1 MKKAKPKPHAA
12 PSLRAAGEVLW
23 GPQYRSE
30 MARAL
35 DVHLRTAMRWDRGET
50 PVPEEVW
57 VSLVAML
64 RERKKAI
71 DGVIVKVKEE
81 IA

>member
-1 MKKAKPKPHAA
+1 
-12 PSLRAAGEVLW
+12 
-23 GPQYRSE
+23 